1 MNLDYEKELSKWT
14 SLRWDLAEEYQ
25 EARQEYETLNGLMNV
40 KVADRITVYQ
50 SIKKNIGIDM
60 AMLNL
65 LSECG
70 DGTKQDYK
78 AMKLAL
84 AKYKSLRYKMKAVES
99 KIMSIQSLMKH
110 YRTQDGGN

>member
-1 MNLDYEKELSKWT
+1 MQYDFDKELSKWT

-25 EARQEYETLNGLMNV
+25 SAREAYETLNGLFRVMLSE
-40 KVADRITVYQ
+40 RIKDYQ
-50 SIKKNIGIDM
+50 ENKKNIGFEM

-65 LSECG
+65 LSEKG
-70 DGTKQDYK
+70 TGTKEDYK
-78 AMKLAL
+78 DMLRAL
-84 AKYKSLRYKMKAVES
+84 AKYKSLRYKIEAVES